1 MLHTLHRSA
10 WLTDFSS
17 LLRLIDKNDELL
29 LLQDGV
35 TAAVEG
41 SRFLESL
48 QNASIKVYVLEEDI
62 QARGLCGQISDSVV
76 RVSYTD
82 FVRLTVKH
90 PSQMSW

>member
-1 MLHTLHRSA
+1 M
-10 WLTDFSS
+10 
-17 LLRLIDKNDELL
+17 
-29 LLQDGV
+29 

-90 PSQMSW
+90 PSQMSR